1 MALPDKQ
8 IHNFAARTIAK
19 RKIANAKVVIVKCR
33 IFICNLANMPI
44 SGQMLFSMIFPDN
57 GLLIHSLVYIR
68 FLNTWFE
75 NLADNSGQSSIPV
88 PWNSLVSSIIYRK
101 S

>member
-8 IHNFAARTIAK
+8 IHNFAART
-19 RKIANAKVVIVKCR
+19 IANAKVVIVKCR

-75 NLADNSGQSSIPV
+75 NLAKNSGQSSIPV
-88 PWNSLVSSIIYRK
+88 PWNS
-101 S
+101 